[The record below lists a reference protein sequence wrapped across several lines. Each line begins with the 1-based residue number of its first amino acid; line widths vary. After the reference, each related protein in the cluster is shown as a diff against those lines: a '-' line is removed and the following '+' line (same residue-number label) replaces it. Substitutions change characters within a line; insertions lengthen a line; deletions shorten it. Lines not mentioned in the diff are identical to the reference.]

1 MIADRYDAFLLD
13 LDGTLFRGSE
23 PILGAA
29 DAVAGLRAVGKR
41 LCFVTNN
48 SSATPEE
55 VVEKLAAVGIAANVG
70 EVETSALV
78 TAAVLADR
86 GVAQVFLVGEEGL
99 RSALLA
105 RGIEVLG
112 GLQPERADAVVVGW
126 DRTADWD
133 KLKVA
138 SLLLQRGAAFVA
150 SNADA
155 SFPAPGG
162 ERWPGAGALVAALE
176 ITTGIAPEVIGKPA
190 APILDAAIARAGG
203 GTPLVVGD
211 RVETDIVGA
220 VRRGWDSMLV
230 LSGVGTREE
239 LRDQGIAATYVVDDV
254 TALVER

>member
-1 MIADRYDAFLLD
+1 MIADRYDAFLFD

-23 PILGAA
+23 PIPGA
-29 DAVAGLRAVGKR
+29 DAAVATLRAVGKR

-55 VVEKLAAVGIAANVG
+55 AVEKLEAVGIVADVG

-86 GVAQVFLVGEEGL
+86 GVARVFLVGEEGL

-105 RGIEVLG
+105 RGIEVLMG
-112 GLQPERADAVVVGW
+112 PLSERADAVVVGW

-133 KLKVA
+133 KLKTA

-162 ERWPGAGALVAALE
+162 ERWPGAGALLAALE
-176 ITTGIAPEVIGKPA
+176 TTTGIAPEVIGKPA

-203 GTPLVVGD
+203 GTPLVIGD
-211 RVETDIVGA
+211 RVETDILGA

-230 LSGVGTREE
+230 LSGVGTRDE
-239 LRDQGIAATYVVDDV
+239 LRAQGIAATYVVDDV

>member
-1 MIADRYDAFLLD
+1 MIADRYDAFLFD

-23 PILGAA
+23 PILGADA
-29 DAVAGLRAVGKR
+29 AVAGLRAVGKR

-55 VVEKLAAVGIAANVG
+55 VVEKLAAVGIVADVG

-99 RSALLA
+99 RSALFA
-105 RGIEVLG
+105 RGIEVLAG
-112 GLQPERADAVVVGW
+112 PQPERADAVVVGW

-133 KLKVA
+133 KLKTA

-162 ERWPGAGALVAALE
+162 ERWPGAGALLAALE
-176 ITTGIAPEVIGKPA
+176 TTTGIAPEVIGKPA

-203 GTPLVVGD
+203 GTPLVIGD
-211 RVETDIVGA
+211 RVETDILGA

-230 LSGVGTREE
+230 LSGVGTREA